1 MLPLCLSS
9 PFSDFSLFFS
19 FLSVISVIRKRLMPL
34 QFQHW
39 PQKSFDTYYS
49 GFMMFKSKVADDE
62 KRFRENLALW
72 QTACSRVSNWNSVP
86 RSLNILLWEASRHS
100 LAISGVH
107 VSNVKSSTYRYSLD
121 MIYYILFALRQKCG
135 YRFLKLESG
144 VQGNLGRHIP
154 TGSTLPAVHLRV
166 AETVLHLS
174 GHDILRLVICLGEMS
189 RMEGAKKMRK
199 NRLAVL

>member
-1 MLPLCLSS
+1 
-9 PFSDFSLFFS
+9 
-19 FLSVISVIRKRLMPL
+19 
-34 QFQHW
+34 
-39 PQKSFDTYYS
+39 
-49 GFMMFKSKVADDE
+49 
-62 KRFRENLALW
+62 
-72 QTACSRVSNWNSVP
+72 
-86 RSLNILLWEASRHS
+86 
-100 LAISGVH
+100 
-107 VSNVKSSTYRYSLD
+107 

-166 AETVLHLS
+166 TETVLHLS
-174 GHDILRLVICLGEMS
+174 GHDILRLAICLGEMS